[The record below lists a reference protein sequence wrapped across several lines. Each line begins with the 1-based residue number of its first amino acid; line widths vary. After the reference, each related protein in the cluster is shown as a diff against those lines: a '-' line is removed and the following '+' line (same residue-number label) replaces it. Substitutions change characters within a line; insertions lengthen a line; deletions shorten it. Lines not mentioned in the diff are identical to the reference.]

1 MNYLDLLKYDEL
13 FFEADALIAEK
24 KTLDAMQILEGI
36 IIENPEYGKAYN
48 HLGWI
53 FETKYKSLEKA
64 EEMYKKC
71 IFYTPN
77 YTPVYFNLSVLLST
91 LGKYDEQEAHLKQ
104 ALTITG
110 IEKSSIYNEMGI
122 LYELKSDYTKA
133 VACYK
138 DAIRSSLNSTS
149 LETYKASIERC
160 NYKTEI
166 LG

>member
-1 MNYLDLLKYDEL
+1 MNYLDELKYDEL

-36 IIENPEYGKAYN
+36 IIENPEYGRAYN

-53 FETKYKSLEKA
+53 YETKYKSLEKA

-77 YTPVYFNLSVLLST
+77 YTPVYFNLSVLLSA
-91 LGKYDEQEAHLKQ
+91 LGKYDEQEAHLKN
-104 ALTITG
+104 ALTIIG
-110 IEKSSIYNEMGI
+110 IEKSSLYNEMGI
-122 LYELKSDYTKA
+122 LFELKSNYTA
-133 VACYK
+133 AINSYK

-149 LETYKASIERC
+149 IETYKVSIERC
-160 NYKTEI
+160 KNKMEI